1 MSSAEKPAHLRPIW
15 PSKISDMK
23 LSSRYSTGTLAAAVL
38 AASLLAVPT
47 LALPHGYP
55 DSSAARVTRIENG
68 LLPAAV
74 IKGHPAETMRLVDR
88 MKHYNVPGL
97 SIAFFEHGQIA
108 WTRTYGFAD
117 VAEHKAIGTDTL
129 FQAASIS
136 KTVTALAALRLVQ
149 EGKLSLHEDVNL
161 KLRTWKVPENEF
173 TKTEKVTLRRILSHS
188 AGLTVH
194 GFPGYA
200 AGEPLPT
207 ILQILNGEKPA
218 NNEPIRVHAVPGT
231 VWDYSGGG
239 YIILQLLL
247 SDVTGKPF
255 PEVLHD
261 LVLGPAGMVHS
272 TFEQPLPSDLLS
284 SAALA
289 YDSNGEPVEGGWHTY
304 PEMAPGGLWT
314 TPSDLARFAIEVQQE
329 YAGRSNKILSQ
340 SMARQMLTH
349 QKDDWG
355 LGFAL
360 EASGHK
366 LRFGHTG
373 SNEGFRADLEAYTE
387 EPSQGVVVMSN
398 APQGAMLDD
407 EILRAVANEYGW
419 PDFHPQEHTLAAVA
433 PAKLASYTGVYE
445 LGGIKHTVRL
455 DGNKLYIEAGPLGRE
470 PQQLLPESD
479 TQFFILS
486 DQLAFSFEKD
496 EKGATKK
503 MVIRVNNLALVAKK
517 VQ

>member
-1 MSSAEKPAHLRPIW
+1 MDHLD
-15 PSKISDMK
+15 SD
-23 LSSRYSTGTLAAAVL
+23 
-38 AASLLAVPT
+38 
-47 LALPHGYP
+47 
-55 DSSAARVTRIENG
+55 ARVTRIENG

-74 IKGHPAETMRLVDR
+74 VKGRPAEMMKLGDR

-97 SIAFFEHGQIA
+97 SIAFFEHGQMV

-117 VAEHKAIGTDTL
+117 VAGHKPVGNDTL

-136 KTVTALAALRLVQ
+136 KTLSALAALRLVQ
-149 EGKLSLHEDVNL
+149 EGKLSLDEDVNL

-194 GFPGYA
+194 GFRGYA

-218 NNEPIRVHAVPGT
+218 NNEPIRVHAIPGSA
-231 VWDYSGGG
+231 WDYSGGG
-239 YIILQLLL
+239 YIILQRLL

-255 PEVLHD
+255 PEVLRD

-272 TFEQPLPSDLLS
+272 TFTQPLPADLWS
-284 SAALA
+284 KAALS
-289 YDSNGEPVEGGWHTY
+289 YDSNGEPVNGGWYTY

-314 TPSDLARFAIEVQQE
+314 TPCDLARMAIEVQQE

-340 SMARQMLTH
+340 KMARQMLTH

-355 LGFAL
+355 LGFAV
-360 EASGHK
+360 EASGHR

-373 SNEGFRADLEAYTE
+373 SNEGFRSTLEAYTE
-387 EPSQGVVVMSN
+387 QPGQGIVIMSN
-398 APQGAMLDD
+398 APQGAMLND
-407 EILRAVANEYGW
+407 EIMRAVAKEYDW
-419 PDFHPQEHTLAAVA
+419 PDFHPQEHTLVTVA
-433 PAKLASYTGVYE
+433 PAILASYEGIYV
-445 LGGIKHTVRL
+445 LGNIKHTVRL

-479 TQFFILS
+479 TQFFLLS
-486 DQLAFSFEKD
+486 DQLVFSFEKD
-496 EKGATKK
+496 GLETITK
-503 MVIRVNNLALVAKK
+503 MVIHVNNLALDAKK
-517 VQ
+517 VK